1 MTERLQ
7 RTGKGKLKM
16 IIICRDRWG
25 VTKAKTSSETGYKY
39 ACFGLLRRL
48 GFSFDQVTF
57 TISQD
62 QSICCTDS
70 VSSGGFNQML
80 PDLFCLCQCSRNK
93 HEGVITLLIDSRS
106 LPSVSPWGERE
117 GTATRRRYPHTKKIA
132 RPPRVTKKFL
142 IEDFLK
148 MSNVEKLLYILQQ
161 TED

>member
-1 MTERLQ
+1 MPTRQMGSDEGKDVFRNGLQVCMFWPVTSIRLQ
-7 RTGKGKLKM
+7 FRP
-16 IIICRDRWG
+16 
-25 VTKAKTSSETGYKY
+25 SY
-39 ACFGLLRRL
+39 FHN
-48 GFSFDQVTF
+48 
-57 TISQD
+57 SQD

-117 GTATRRRYPHTKKIA
+117 GTATRRRYPHKKKIA